1 MAILM
6 VPRNGPDNAASR
18 LEPQGGAHFDVLV
31 IGAGISGLSAAH
43 ALQTKCPGKSYAIL
57 EARDSLG
64 GTWDLFRYPGLRS
77 DSDLYT
83 FGFSFRPWT
92 EDTSI
97 ADAASILNYLR
108 ATAEAFGIDREIR
121 FGQRVVSAAWDTSEA
136 RWTLQVEAGQER
148 IAYTCGFLYVCAGYY
163 DYADGYRPDWPGT
176 ERFAGPIVHPQAWP
190 EDLDYA
196 GKRVVVIGSGATA
209 VTLVPAMARRA
220 DHVTMLQRSP
230 TYIVALPARD
240 RIANWLKARL
250 PGPIA
255 HRLARWKNISLSI
268 LFYQFARRKPETL
281 TQRIIDGIRKQLGP
295 DYDVGKHFTP
305 RYKPWDQRLCLV
317 PDGDLFQAIRTGKVS
332 VETDTITRFT
342 EDGLELASGKTLS
355 ADIVVTATGLK
366 MKLMGGVQVSVD
378 GVMLEP
384 AEHYLYKGMMLSDV
398 PNLAIALGYTNASWT
413 LKCELTAAYV
423 CRLLRRMDRRGK
435 AWCVPRR
442 GKATGDAPLIGFSS
456 GYVTRARDLI
466 PKQGTASPWK
476 LHQNYMLD
484 LAGLRYGRL
493 DDGAMV
499 FGGRRTDTRRAA

>member
-1 MAILM
+1 MAIPT
-6 VPRNGPDNAASR
+6 VPRDGPDDAASR
-18 LEPQGGAHFDVLV
+18 LEPPGGAHFDVLV
-31 IGAGISGLSAAH
+31 IGAGISGISAAH
-43 ALQTKCPGKSYAIL
+43 ALQTQCPGKSYAIL

-92 EDTSI
+92 EDKSI
-97 ADAASILNYLR
+97 ADAASILSYLR
-108 ATAEAFGIDREIR
+108 ATAEEFGIDRRIR
-121 FGQRVVSAAWDTSEA
+121 YGQRVVSAAWDTSEA
-136 RWTLQVEAGQER
+136 RWTVEVEAGRER

-163 DYADGYRPDWPGT
+163 DYAGGYRPDWPGT

-190 EDLDYA
+190 DDLDYA

-250 PGPIA
+250 PAPLA
-255 HRLARWKNISLSI
+255 HRLARWKNIGLSI
-268 LFYQFARRKPETL
+268 LFYQFARRKPEAL
-281 TQRIIDGIRKQLGP
+281 TRRILGGIREQLGP
-295 DYDVGKHFTP
+295 DYDVGRHFTP

-317 PDGDLFQAIRTGKVS
+317 PDGDLFAAIRTGRAS
-332 VETDTITRFT
+332 VVTDTITRFT
-342 EDGLELASGKTLS
+342 EDGLELSSGKTLP
-355 ADIVVTATGLK
+355 ADIVVTATGLT
-366 MKLMGGVQVSVD
+366 MKLMGGVRISVD
-378 GVMLEP
+378 GVAPDP
-384 AEHYLYKGMMLSDV
+384 AERYLYKGMMLSDV
-398 PNLAIALGYTNASWT
+398 PNLALALGYTNASWT
-413 LKCELTAAYV
+413 LKCELTADYV
-423 CRLLRRMDRRGK
+423 CRLLRRMDRRGE

-442 GKATGDAPLIGFSS
+442 GTATGAEPLIGFSS
-456 GYVTRARDLI
+456 GYVARARHLM

-476 LHQNYMLD
+476 LHQNYVLD